1 MAVRNQYSVFIMAIL
16 KSCSKF
22 FSRKS
27 KVSSSVSSLQP
38 KESHRRRHF
47 SWIYKIFTSMHCT
60 ASLDAQLAAE
70 EAAAATATATVCSS
84 TCSKDFVV
92 SAALPE
98 MMAVSFWRESDTA
111 IISGKAAETTES
123 LEHVLEHT
131 VAVAAASS
139 AAS

>member
-27 KVSSSVSSLQP
+27 KVSPPVSSLQP

-70 EAAAATATATVCSS
+70 DAAAATATVCSS
-84 TCSKDFVV
+84 TCSKDSVV

-131 VAVAAASS
+131 VAVAVASS